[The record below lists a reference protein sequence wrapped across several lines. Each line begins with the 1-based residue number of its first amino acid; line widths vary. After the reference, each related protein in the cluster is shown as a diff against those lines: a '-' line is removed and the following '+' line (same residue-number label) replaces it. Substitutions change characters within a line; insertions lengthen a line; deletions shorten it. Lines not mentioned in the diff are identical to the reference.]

1 MSEAEDDL
9 PPYEGIALADVRL
22 VRTRADAD
30 AALAAL
36 LACDAVGFDTESKPT
51 FQKGEQSTGPH
62 LVQLATD
69 RHAYLFQIGTARPPR
84 KANGAA
90 GVPAAGVPVADTPVG
105 GDPAAGDPAAGDP
118 SGGAPAAADAD
129 AAAGAATVPAPA
141 PAVPG
146 IDVLHAVLE
155 SATIL
160 KVGFGLGDDLRRLR
174 AKLGIDARN
183 VLDLSTALRRGE
195 RNAWGAKTAVARMFG
210 KRLQKSRKITTTN
223 WALPRL
229 TDKQIQYAA
238 DDAHV
243 ALRIYRHWR
252 ANPPPPLPPKPVAGG
267 PRRAAQPKPQS

>member
-1 MSEAEDDL
+1 MTEAEDDL

-22 VRTRADAD
+22 VRNRADAD
-30 AALAAL
+30 GALAAL
-36 LACDAVGFDTESKPT
+36 LASDAIGFDTESKPT

-69 RHAYLFQIGTARPPR
+69 EHAYLFQIGARPARAPEP
-84 KANGAA
+84 ADGA
-90 GVPAAGVPVADTPVG
+90 T
-105 GDPAAGDPAAGDP
+105 
-118 SGGAPAAADAD
+118 
-129 AAAGAATVPAPA
+129 PAP
-141 PAVPG
+141 VPG
-146 IDVLHAVLE
+146 IDVLRAVLE
-155 SATIL
+155 SPAIL

-174 AKLGIDARN
+174 AKLGIEPRN

-195 RNAWGAKTAVARMFG
+195 RNALGAKTAVARFFG
-210 KRLQKSRKITTTN
+210 QRLQKSRKITTTN

-229 TDKQIQYAA
+229 TDKQILYAA

-267 PRRAAQPKPQS
+267 PMRAAQPKPRP

>member
-9 PPYEGIALADVRL
+9 PPYQGIALADVRL
-22 VRTRADAD
+22 VRNRADAD
-30 AALAAL
+30 GALAAL
-36 LACDAVGFDTESKPT
+36 LASDAIGFDTESKPT

-69 RHAYLFQIGTARPPR
+69 EHAYLFQIGARPARAP
-84 KANGAA
+84 
-90 GVPAAGVPVADTPVG
+90 
-105 GDPAAGDPAAGDP
+105 DPAE
-118 SGGAPAAADAD
+118 GG
-129 AAAGAATVPAPA
+129 TPAP
-141 PAVPG
+141 VPG
-146 IDVLHAVLE
+146 IDVLRAVLE

-174 AKLGIDARN
+174 AKLGIETCN

-195 RNAWGAKTAVARMFG
+195 RNALGAKTAVARFFG
-210 KRLQKSRKITTTN
+210 QRLQKSRKITTTN

-229 TDKQIQYAA
+229 TDKQILYAA

-267 PRRAAQPKPQS
+267 PMRAAQPKPRT

>member
-22 VRTRADAD
+22 VRSRQDAD
-30 AALAAL
+30 GALAAL
-36 LACDAVGFDTESKPT
+36 LASDAIGFDTESKPT

-69 RHAYLFQIGTARPPR
+69 QHAYLFQIGARP
-84 KANGAA
+84 A
-90 GVPAAGVPVADTPVG
+90 V
-105 GDPAAGDPAAGDP
+105 
-118 SGGAPAAADAD
+118 APAPSASD
-129 AAAGAATVPAPA
+129 AAAPSAI
-141 PAVPG
+141 PG
-146 IDVLHAVLE
+146 IDVLRAVLE
-155 SATIL
+155 SPAIL

-174 AKLGIDARN
+174 AKLGIETRN

-195 RNAWGAKTAVARMFG
+195 RNALGAKTAVARFFG

-229 TDKQIQYAA
+229 SDKQILYAA

-252 ANPPPPLPPKPVAGG
+252 ANPPPPLPPKPVVGG
-267 PRRAAQPKPQS
+267 PRRAAQPKPGS

>member
-22 VRTRADAD
+22 VRSRQDAD
-30 AALAAL
+30 GALAAL
-36 LACDAVGFDTESKPT
+36 LASDAIGFDTESKPT

-69 RHAYLFQIGTARPPR
+69 QHAYLFQIGARPR
-84 KANGAA
+84 
-90 GVPAAGVPVADTPVG
+90 
-105 GDPAAGDPAAGDP
+105 
-118 SGGAPAAADAD
+118 
-129 AAAGAATVPAPA
+129 PAPA
-141 PAVPG
+141 PAPSGSGDTMPPAIPG
-146 IDVLHAVLE
+146 IDVLRAVLE
-155 SATIL
+155 SPAIL

-174 AKLGIDARN
+174 AKLGIETHN

-195 RNAWGAKTAVARMFG
+195 RNALGAKTAVARFFG
-210 KRLQKSRKITTTN
+210 QRLQKSRKITTTN

-229 TDKQIQYAA
+229 SDKQILYAA

-252 ANPPPPLPPKPVAGG
+252 ANPPPPLPPKPIVGG
-267 PRRAAQPKPQS
+267 PRRAAQPKPRS

>member
-1 MSEAEDDL
+1 MTEAEDDL

-22 VRTRADAD
+22 VRNRADAD
-30 AALAAL
+30 GALAAL
-36 LACDAVGFDTESKPT
+36 LASDAIGFDTESKPT

-69 RHAYLFQIGTARPPR
+69 EHAYLFQIGAKPARAPEPAEGTAP
-84 KANGAA
+84 
-90 GVPAAGVPVADTPVG
+90 VP
-105 GDPAAGDPAAGDP
+105 
-118 SGGAPAAADAD
+118 
-129 AAAGAATVPAPA
+129 
-141 PAVPG
+141 VPG
-146 IDVLHAVLE
+146 IDVLRAVLE
-155 SATIL
+155 SPAIL

-174 AKLGIDARN
+174 AKLGIEPRN

-195 RNAWGAKTAVARMFG
+195 RNALGAKTAVARFFG
-210 KRLQKSRKITTTN
+210 QRLQKSRKITTTN

-229 TDKQIQYAA
+229 TDKQILYAA

-267 PRRAAQPKPQS
+267 PMRAAQPKPRP